1 MFSSFAATMK
11 IFKFRLRSF
20 ALLTVLLT
28 LTLFLLNLSPSA
40 VSQHFFRLS
49 ATDGLPSAR
58 NQSQTASATSKRIV
72 YPDPFKQYDL
82 RVGQAASQEKDV
94 ANSSRQE
101 EAEGGGPGGEAGRRD
116 AATQQET
123 KQGAAGEPGGRARE
137 RQEPRASSR
146 DGLDAPKT
154 NGSRQVDEAGGSY
167 VRQGIAEGEEHDAY
181 VQDYPDYTPAE
192 FVEVLKTKLSSKVK
206 KPARI
211 SGKGRD
217 LRRPPDDKFS
227 REALR
232 ARALEF
238 PEKTVR
244 NSRLFSI
251 LLFRFVWTGSL
262 SIFSM
267 LYFSLRVMK

>member
-1 MFSSFAATMK
+1 MRSSFAATMK

-101 EAEGGGPGGEAGRRD
+101 EAEGGGPGGGAGRRD
-116 AATQQET
+116 AATQQEA
-123 KQGAAGEPGGRARE
+123 KQGAAGES
-137 RQEPRASSR
+137 QEPRAGSR

-227 REALR
+227 REALH

-244 NSRLFSI
+244 NSRLFFHPAFQICVNGEAKYILYAVIQSRRYEVRLI
-251 LLFRFVWTGSL
+251 LLG
-262 SIFSM
+262 
-267 LYFSLRVMK
+267 